1 MPCESRPDFSELS
14 PDRCEACGEDLDE
27 RGECA
32 VVGCREYEIA
42 THGPI
47 LYEAQLPWGRVPCAT
62 LRRAIEACAG
72 QPWSR
77 IVRAEYVPTD
87 DDDSGLTDLELNVL
101 EMGDCEG
108 RDALIAL
115 IDGAVR
121 AA

>member
-1 MPCESRPDFSELS
+1 VSRADFE
-14 PDRCEACGEDLDE
+14 PAAPERCPACGEELDE

-32 VVGCREYEIA
+32 ALGCREYEIA

-47 LYEAQLPWGRVPCAT
+47 RYEAQLPWGRVPCAT

-87 DDDSGLTDLELNVL
+87 ENDAGLTDLEQTAI
-101 EMGDCEG
+101 EMTDCEG
-108 RDALIAL
+108 RDALLAM
-115 IDGAVR
+115 IDGIAGR

>member
-1 MPCESRPDFSELS
+1 VSRADFEPSAPE
-14 PDRCEACGEDLDE
+14 RCSVCGEELDD

-32 VVGCREYEIA
+32 VVGCIEYEKA
-42 THGPI
+42 VHGPI

-87 DDDSGLTDLELNVL
+87 ENDAGLTDLEQTAI
-101 EMGDCEG
+101 EMTDCEG
-108 RDALIAL
+108 RDALLAM
-115 IDGAVR
+115 IDGIAGR